1 MVLFT
6 QNIKT
11 KMPLTR
17 TVTLTVRVNEPLHR
31 CNLPAFVFAIFRLQ
45 DLENQEY
52 PVSAAA
58 RMKTR
63 KKRMRLHQ
71 RGKTPRKGLKRN
83 PGNQR
88 QNHSGR
94 AIRRARRRGQERWMQ
109 PQAERKK
116 MTRLMN
122 RWWKAQR
129 KRETLYP
136 RREVVQMIQYP
147 RGREPED
154 QWPRMETWMILLP
167 LERGEVKVA
176 PRPMNQP
183 IKVEAGEVARGKNN
197 PRTWL
202 KIFLRIFRFVTCT

>member
-1 MVLFT
+1 MVLLT
-6 QNIKT
+6 HNIKT
-11 KMPLTR
+11 KMSLTR
-17 TVTLTVRVNEPLHR
+17 TVTWHWRYVVNEPLHR

-71 RGKTPRKGLKRN
+71 RVKTPRKGLKEN

-88 QNHSGR
+88 QDHSGR
-94 AIRRARRRGQERWMQ
+94 AIRRAWRRRQDRWMQ

-136 RREVVQMIQYP
+136 PEGGSANDSISTRTRTRRSVTEDGNMNDSIATRTRRSKDGATPNEPANQS
-147 RGREPED
+147 RGR
-154 QWPRMETWMILLP
+154 RSSS
-167 LERGEVKVA
+167 RK
-176 PRPMNQP
+176 
-183 IKVEAGEVARGKNN
+183 K
-197 PRTWL
+197 
-202 KIFLRIFRFVTCT
+202 